1 MSNGEGVPHGFRCYW
16 NPRLGAQPVLGVR
29 TCTPAPPTRPLRLCG
44 KLCSNGLLG
53 YTLSPTPLTEMTP
66 PTLVVHQKT
75 PNFPRQTRIS
85 PMRDFLNFHLKLFKD
100 MESSRNFPELAA
112 SRMERKGST

>member
-1 MSNGEGVPHGFRCYW
+1 MSNGEGVLLEPQAGGTASSGSEDLH
-16 NPRLGAQPVLGVR
+16 PR
-29 TCTPAPPTRPLRLCG
+29 PPTRPLRLCG